1 MKEIIIKVLKSFAD
15 LQVNLESESARDI
28 IASEIELD
36 LIKNNVNLSIDSL
49 EQICEDKDS
58 DDCCG
63 GNCHQ

>member
-58 DDCCG
+58 NDCCG

>member
-58 DDCCG
+58 NDCCG
-63 GNCHQ
+63 GNCH